1 VNLGWLRHWVQVSLT
16 FRGKQ
21 NWRETSFI
29 HLFTMDAI
37 KYGNLLGY
45 VKNKVYPSNFTKQE
59 KAILRRFAKKFEV
72 AANSNL
78 RYLDKTKE
86 GTLKR
91 RLVIR
96 EDERQKVFKECHSGP
111 SLWKG

>member
-1 VNLGWLRHWVQVSLT
+1 
-16 FRGKQ
+16 
-21 NWRETSFI
+21 
-29 HLFTMDAI
+29 MDAI

-45 VKNKVYPSNFTKQE
+45 VKNQVYPSNFTKQE